1 MARLLLVQVSSH
13 VISAHGAVQL
23 LPQPILQTL
32 NMKLMG
38 AVQAINFLI
47 LLKSGQADR
56 AGFLVALSFT
66 NIHLQVLDDFL
77 HSLTVAAFVDI
88 EDAKHDE

>member
-1 MARLLLVQVSSH
+1 
-13 VISAHGAVQL
+13 
-23 LPQPILQTL
+23 
-32 NMKLMG
+32 MKLMG

-88 EDAKHDE
+88 EDAKHDEWENKKYADVDIELVVEMIIAENN